1 MAPKIIGPTFKGF
14 YGSSVEVIEDD
25 NHKKIIADSTYIKI
39 HIIDPDKYIVVGY
52 QKGLMK
58 SYKDI
63 LKDEDIRKITKY
75 LETIKNK

>member
-1 MAPKIIGPTFKGF
+1 MESNVDVMTDG
-14 YGSSVEVIEDD
+14 VQREV
-25 NHKKIIADSTYIKI
+25 IADSTYIKV

-52 QKGLMK
+52 QKGIMK

-63 LKDEDIRKITKY
+63 LKDQDIKKITEY